1 MEKLLLLYGEI
12 VIVVW
17 RNCYCCMEKLLL
29 LERLLLHQQVVV
41 VGWRDG
47 RELFLCMVNYYIW
60 VIILELKI
68 KASFRMV
75 VFARLAKFIPQFCKG
90 VKFILHSLALCPA
103 ACTPLRHFAS
113 LRKFSIAMRNCWM
126 LDSLSDSLPCILD

>member
-1 MEKLLLLYGEI
+1 MLLLLLLLLLLHGEI

-47 RELFLCMVNYYIW
+47 RELFLCRVNYYIW

-75 VFARLAKFIPQFCKG
+75 VIMTFNQ
-90 VKFILHSLALCPA
+90 
-103 ACTPLRHFAS
+103 
-113 LRKFSIAMRNCWM
+113 
-126 LDSLSDSLPCILD
+126 